1 MYKKLI
7 ISGIISVS
15 LTSCI
20 GYKEATKETTDHL
33 KEKSEIISN
42 IKIPDDWIFDRNIPS
57 GSFSYAWINDLK
69 SPQLEALINE
79 GMLYNAD
86 IIIAKERLNQVEL
99 AMEIAGTD
107 LYPSINAVANTSNN
121 LISGSQ
127 IRSLALKANWELD
140 IWGKRKSSQMAS
152 TSDYFSAVHQNI
164 LLRQSIAGMIA
175 KAYFLNVAGNIQEDK
190 IESYI
195 QESQN
200 LEKLYIIQKKVG
212 AANALDLSNISAE
225 IISLKGYLEKVKM
238 PTSSQKDS

>member
-1 MYKKLI
+1 M
-7 ISGIISVS
+7 S

-42 IKIPDDWIFDRNIPS
+42 IKIPDDWIFNRNIPS

-140 IWGKRKSSQMAS
+140 IWGKENLHKWPVQVITFQQYIKIFCYAS
-152 TSDYFSAVHQNI
+152 PLPV
-164 LLRQSIAGMIA
+164 
-175 KAYFLNVAGNIQEDK
+175 
-190 IESYI
+190 
-195 QESQN
+195 
-200 LEKLYIIQKKVG
+200 
-212 AANALDLSNISAE
+212 
-225 IISLKGYLEKVKM
+225 
-238 PTSSQKDS
+238 

>member
-86 IIIAKERLNQVEL
+86 IIIAKR
-99 AMEIAGTD
+99 
-107 LYPSINAVANTSNN
+107 
-121 LISGSQ
+121 
-127 IRSLALKANWELD
+127 KA
-140 IWGKRKSSQMAS
+140 
-152 TSDYFSAVHQNI
+152 
-164 LLRQSIAGMIA
+164 
-175 KAYFLNVAGNIQEDK
+175 
-190 IESYI
+190 
-195 QESQN
+195 
-200 LEKLYIIQKKVG
+200 
-212 AANALDLSNISAE
+212 
-225 IISLKGYLEKVKM
+225 
-238 PTSSQKDS
+238 